1 MNAILSSE
9 PFTFM
14 FSWYFSRFALSWFDG
29 GVSAQPTESALIS
42 GHIQDKPGDELDELT
57 APFAS
62 WFLYFY
68 LSVWLKPAIFPPW
81 PMSPWHLRDSHS
93 GCRWFV
99 IYVWTNG
106 AIQFTL
112 HPRLHYINPELN
124 SSLSEIRPWAT
135 CLENIYLCSSKKQQL
150 GTKF

>member
-1 MNAILSSE
+1 MHLCHQSLSHLYLVG
-9 PFTFM
+9 TFQDLH
-14 FSWYFSRFALSWFDG
+14 WADLVV
-29 GVSAQPTESALIS
+29 VSAQPQTLLWVL
-42 GHIQDKPGDELDELT
+42 GHVQHKPGDELDELT

-62 WFLYFY
+62 WFPGFYF
-68 LSVWLKPAIFPPW
+68 SVWLKPAIFPQW

-135 CLENIYLCSSKKQQL
+135 YLESIYLHSCRKQQL